1 MSPWT
6 RWPLTARG
14 TGAALLAALCFVL
27 AHQFGIPELLYLSL
41 LLALG
46 VGASIGTLYFVRS
59 TERVSRPA
67 SYVAAGRPRARNVP
81 PAPVSAGPASSAY
94 AASLASSVIST

>member
-41 LLALG
+41 LLAQLLRI
-46 VGASIGTLYFVRS
+46 ASEDARAFPSDGPHPCMKRAPAGRTSGGSHRYRS
-59 TERVSRPA
+59 TTVLSPSR
-67 SYVAAGRPRARNVP
+67 
-81 PAPVSAGPASSAY
+81 
-94 AASLASSVIST
+94 